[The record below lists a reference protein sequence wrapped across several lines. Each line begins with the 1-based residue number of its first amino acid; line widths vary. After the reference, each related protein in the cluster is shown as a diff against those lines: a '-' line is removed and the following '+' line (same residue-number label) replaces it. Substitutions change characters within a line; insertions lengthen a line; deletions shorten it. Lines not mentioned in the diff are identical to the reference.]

1 MQSRTRRP
9 TFAFFVVAGALA
21 MSACGDDAPGT
32 TGGDDDQSAA
42 VPAPGVTSFTDGD
55 FDGIPIPRGATE
67 ATTRTERD
75 GAVSQSFT
83 ATSTSPQQIMDFFT
97 DQLPALGWETVEE
110 VRSTGTDSLAA
121 AWVRDDERVEVS
133 ALLAQ
138 GIDDAESQ
146 FSVVLLPD
154 RQPGESVND
163 ADDDESD
170 D

>member
-1 MQSRTRRP
+1 MASRPSRSTVL
-9 TFAFFVVAGALA
+9 TSFLAAGVLLFA
-21 MSACGDDAPGT
+21 ACGDDGAGS

-42 VPAPGVTSFTDGD
+42 VPAPGVTTFADGD

-83 ATSTSPQQIMDFFT
+83 ATATSPEQIMDFFA
-97 DQLPALGWETVEE
+97 DQLPQLGWETVEQ
-110 VRSTGTDSLAA
+110 VRSTGTDSFAA
-121 AWVRDDERVEVS
+121 AWANGDQRVEVS

-138 GIDDAESQ
+138 GIEDERTQ

-154 RQPGESVND
+154 GVVGESVND
-163 ADDDESD
+163 AESD
-170 D
+170 G